1 MDDSTEHPLSKLTPD
16 EIDELKEMLLES
28 IYADIGRNVVRKLL
42 WIAAAVI
49 STLFVWL
56 SSKHV

>member
-1 MDDSTEHPLSKLTPD
+1 MEDSPLTKLTPE

-42 WIAAAVI
+42 WIGAAVM
-49 STLFVWL
+49 SALFVWL

>member
-1 MDDSTEHPLSKLTPD
+1 MEQNQLAKLTQD

-49 STLFVWL
+49 STLFLWL